1 MARVEPKKEG
11 ADYRCQD
18 CGMVIT
24 VKDVTKKTQHGEL
37 LCCNRPM
44 EIV

>member
-1 MARVEPKKEG
+1 MGRVEPKKEG

-18 CGMVIT
+18 CGMIIT
-24 VKDVTKKTQHGEL
+24 VKEVTKKTQHGEL
-37 LCCNRPM
+37 LCCNQPM